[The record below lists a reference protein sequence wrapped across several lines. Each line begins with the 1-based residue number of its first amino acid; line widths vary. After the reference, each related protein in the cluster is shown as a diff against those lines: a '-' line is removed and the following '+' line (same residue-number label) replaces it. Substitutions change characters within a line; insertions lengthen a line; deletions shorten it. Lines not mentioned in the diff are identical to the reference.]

1 MGLFNNSGEI
11 LSITGPSGGIL
22 AFTVIGI
29 AVMFVVKGIT
39 EIIGHWP
46 IDNGMIEFERV
57 SVNKDLAIVI
67 GVAYWYIRPCLDQSH
82 VTAD

>member
-11 LSITGPSGGIL
+11 LSITGPGGGIL

-67 GVAYWYIRPCLDQSH
+67 GFAYLVSSANLKQIQVP
-82 VTAD
+82 AD